1 MYGNE
6 KRIHTRR
13 KFLRDVVCEVFKYGR
28 IHKYIDAKII
38 NISTTGVC
46 VETKNTT
53 EPGAVMILCQHQQ
66 DAGTATPVQGPAR
79 VMWVAP
85 SWESLAKGR
94 FKIGLQFL
102 E

>member
-13 KFLRDVVCEVFKYGR
+13 KFLRDVICEVFRYGR
-28 IHKYIDAKII
+28 IYKCIDAKII
-38 NISTTGVC
+38 NVSPSGVC
-46 VETKNTT
+46 IETENTT
-53 EPGAVMILCQHQQ
+53 EPGAVINLCHHQQ
-66 DAGTATPVQGPAR
+66 DAGTTLPVQGPAR
-79 VMWVAP
+79 VRWVSP